1 MSGGGDGSNV
11 CDGGDFVYNHD
22 NINFQ
27 TKHPND
33 VMEEWKK
40 LYKMV
45 NSLFEEVTSQ
55 NFSHTHLCKGVSG
68 EQRTFERGRP
78 EKERPGPDSAL
89 GEARPLAV
97 LPQHLRP
104 LHQRLQ
110 LGEAAQVCVE
120 P

>member
-11 CDGGDFVYNHD
+11 CDGGDFVYNLD

-45 NSLFEEVTSQ
+45 NSLFEEV
-55 NFSHTHLCKGVSG
+55 
-68 EQRTFERGRP
+68 RP
-78 EKERPGPDSAL
+78 
-89 GEARPLAV
+89 
-97 LPQHLRP
+97 
-104 LHQRLQ
+104 
-110 LGEAAQVCVE
+110 
-120 P
+120 

>member
-1 MSGGGDGSNV
+1 MSGGGGNV

-45 NSLFEEVTSQ
+45 NSLFEEVTRQ
-55 NFSHTHLCKGVSG
+55 NFSHTHLCKGVNG
-68 EQRTFERGRP
+68 EQRAFERGRP